1 MGITLYTNNTES
13 SISEPDGYSPGF
25 DTTSLRRAEIFTYTG
40 IGNNLMPGE
49 DLPITVGSPSFID
62 GTPFVSFSNNASVAH
77 LNLGIP
83 DSGAQTWFALF
94 DPNNDASQRIV
105 MGSYTG
111 TSVTNHPGTSILI
124 SETGSLQLSA
134 GYYDPSTNAYGT
146 GFATMPAFHKD
157 KPMLLCMV
165 LDGKNT
171 ALKDLT
177 NNVSTGV
184 TFSGTRERSP
194 AIIRAGKGG
203 ASLWGAAAATSRFGA
218 YLVFD
223 RVLSEEEQATVHAYL
238 LRCVQAKFPSVTF

>member
-1 MGITLYTNNTES
+1 MGITLYTSNAVS
-13 SISEPDGYSPGF
+13 SISEADGYSPGF
-25 DTTSLRRAEIFTYTG
+25 DTTALRRAEIFTYTG
-40 IGNNLMPGE
+40 IGQNLMPGE
-49 DLPITVGSPSFID
+49 ALPTVMGSPSVID

-77 LNLGIP
+77 LNLGIT
-83 DSGAQTWFALF
+83 DSNAQTWFALF

-111 TSVTNHPGTSILI
+111 TSATNHPGTSILI

-194 AIIRAGKGG
+194 AIIRVGKGG

-223 RVLSEEEQATVHAYL
+223 RVLSEAEQAVVYSYL
-238 LRCVQAKFPSVTF
+238 RRCLQAKYPELIF

>member
-49 DLPITVGSPSFID
+49 DLLITVGSPSFID

-111 TSVTNHPGTSILI
+111 TSANNHPGVSILI
-124 SETGSLQLSA
+124 EASGVMRLSQ
-134 GYYDPSTNAYGT
+134 GYHNTSTDIYGVAYGDVST
-146 GFATMPAFHKD
+146 FHKE
-157 KPMLLCMV
+157 KPMLLSLV
-165 LDGKNT
+165 LDGGKST
-171 ALKDLT
+171 LTDRT
-177 NNVSTGV
+177 NNIVTG
-184 TFSGTRERSP
+184 TMLTGPLERAP
-194 AIIRAGKGG
+194 ANIRVGKGG
-203 ASLWGAAAATSRFGA
+203 VGLWGSTTATSRIGA

>member
-1 MGITLYTNNTES
+1 MGITLYTSNAVSN
-13 SISEPDGYSPGF
+13 ISEADGYSPGF
-25 DTTSLRRAEIFTYTG
+25 DTTALRRAEIFTYTG
-40 IGNNLMPGE
+40 IGQNLMPGE
-49 DLPITVGSPSFID
+49 ALPTVVGAPSVID
-62 GTPFVSFSNNASVAH
+62 GTPFVSLSNNASVAH
-77 LNLGIP
+77 LNLGIQ
-83 DSGAQTWFALF
+83 DSNAQTWFALF

-111 TSVTNHPGTSILI
+111 TSATNHPGTSILI

-146 GFATMPAFHKD
+146 GFATMPVFHKD

-177 NNVSTGV
+177 NNVSKGV

-194 AIIRAGKGG
+194 AIIRVGKGG

-223 RVLSEEEQATVHAYL
+223 RVLSEAEQAVVYSYL
-238 LRCVQAKFPSVTF
+238 RRCLQAKYPELIF